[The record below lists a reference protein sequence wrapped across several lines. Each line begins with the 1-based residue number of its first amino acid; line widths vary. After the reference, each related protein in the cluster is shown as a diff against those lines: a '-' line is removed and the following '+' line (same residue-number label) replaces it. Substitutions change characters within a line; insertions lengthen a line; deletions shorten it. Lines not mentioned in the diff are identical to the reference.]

1 MSKFASFSF
10 LKWKPIYAELI
21 FTALVFIPI
30 ILFSYLITSKIVHN
44 YMVDRAYNMVN
55 FERMKIEADLMEPS
69 TALGIF
75 SESIQDMI
83 INGDS
88 SERIQQIFNKQS
100 VYLNKKSEFSFSRY
114 TGFYGYFITLQ
125 DTHLYGTG
133 PLYINGMRW
142 NTANGFDPSERP
154 WYKAAIAAQGG
165 IGESHPYTDIV
176 TGEEIFTY
184 ARCIYDADGNLI
196 GIICLDVQISEI
208 GKYIVDTSLTQGGYG
223 ILLSQDLTVL
233 AHPSEMFIGKTV
245 GDPQLSF
252 SIFKDELEKG
262 EDIIERTMI
271 SFDDLE
277 SICFF
282 KKLSNGWRL
291 GIVTPKLPFYIDVIK
306 MAVGLVFL
314 GALFAAALIFM
325 LIRLDRARRKSD
337 MESRYK
343 SVFLANMSHE
353 MRTPMNAIIGMSAIG
368 KNSGDITRKDYCLSK
383 IDEASK
389 HLLGV
394 INDILD
400 MSKIE
405 ANKFELSITEF
416 NFENM
421 ISRTV
426 NVINLRIEEKNQKLT
441 VIIDEAIPRILI
453 GDDQRLAQV
462 ITNLLGNAHKF
473 TNKNGSIRLNASLIH
488 EDSENVTIE
497 ITVSDSGIGISPEH
511 QEKLFKSFQQADADM
526 TRKYGGTGLGL
537 SISKN
542 IVEMMGGSIWVRSEA
557 AKGSTFGVFVQLK
570 KKTDKND
577 INDKS
582 SKEKRIRND
591 KFKGR
596 RILLVEDMEINRE
609 VVIALLEPTEVEIDI
624 AENGIAAVKSFSSNH
639 EKYDLILMDLQ
650 MPQMDGFT
658 ATSQIRNLDLPNA
671 KTIPIIAMTANVF
684 SEDIKK
690 CLQTGMNDHI
700 GKPLNVEEIL
710 EKLNYYFN
718 KKE

>member
-1 MSKFASFSF
+1 MQKLTSFF
-10 LKWKPIYAELI
+10 RFGWKPIYAELI
-21 FTALVFIPI
+21 FTALVFIPM
-30 ILFSYLITSKIVHN
+30 ILFSYLITGKIVHK
-44 YMVDRAYNMVN
+44 YMVSRADNIVS

-75 SESIQDMI
+75 SETVQDMI
-83 INGDS
+83 ANGDS

-100 VYLNKKSEFSFSRY
+100 FYLNKKSEFSFSRY
-114 TGFYGYFITLQ
+114 KGFYGYFETLQ
-125 DTHLYGTG
+125 DGTG
-133 PLYINGMRW
+133 PVCVNGMGW
-142 NTANGFDPSERP
+142 HAVNGFVPFERP
-154 WYKAAIAAQGG
+154 WYKAAIASRGE
-165 IGESHPYTDIV
+165 IGESYPYTDII
-176 TGEEIFTY
+176 TGEVIFTY
-184 ARCIYDADGNLI
+184 ARCIYDTQGLFA

-208 GKYIVDTSLTQGGYG
+208 GKYIVDSSLAQGGYG

-233 AHPSEMFIGKTV
+233 AHPYDLFIGMTV
-245 GDPQLSF
+245 GDPRLSF
-252 SIFKDELEKG
+252 SIYRNELENG

-271 SFDDLE
+271 SFDDQE

-282 KKLSNGWRL
+282 KKLSNGWYL
-291 GIVTPKLPFYIDVIK
+291 GTVTPKFPFYYDVIK

-314 GALFAAALIFM
+314 GTLFAAALIFM
-325 LIRLDRARRKSD
+325 LIRLDKARRKSV

-405 ANKFELSITEF
+405 ANKFELSNTAFEF
-416 NFENM
+416 EKM
-421 ISRTV
+421 ISQTINVV
-426 NVINLRIEEKNQKLT
+426 NMRIEEKNQKLT
-441 VIIDEAIPRILI
+441 VFIDKAIPKILT

-462 ITNLLGNAHKF
+462 ITNLLGNAYKF
-473 TNKNGSIRLNASLIH
+473 TDKKGSIRLNASLLH

-497 ITVSDSGIGISPEH
+497 ITVSDSGIGISPEQ

-537 SISKN
+537 SICKN
-542 IVEMMGGSIWVRSEA
+542 IVEMMGGRVWVRSEIG
-557 AKGSTFGVFVQLK
+557 KGATFGFIVSLK
-570 KKTDKND
+570 KGEDKKKDTEYQKAEEINVPND
-577 INDKS
+577 N
-582 SKEKRIRND
+582 
-591 KFKGR
+591 FKGY

-609 VVIALLEPTEVEIDI
+609 VVIALLEKTEIEIDI
-624 AENGIAAVKSFSSNH
+624 AENGLAAVNTFSNNH
-639 EKYDLILMDLQ
+639 EKFDLILMDLQ
-650 MPQMDGFT
+650 MPLMDGLT
-658 ATSQIRNLDLPNA
+658 ATRQIRNLNTPNA

-690 CLQTGMNDHI
+690 CLQSGMNDHI
-700 GKPLNVEEIL
+700 GKPINIDEIL
-710 EKLNYYFN
+710 EKLNHYLKN
-718 KKE
+718 